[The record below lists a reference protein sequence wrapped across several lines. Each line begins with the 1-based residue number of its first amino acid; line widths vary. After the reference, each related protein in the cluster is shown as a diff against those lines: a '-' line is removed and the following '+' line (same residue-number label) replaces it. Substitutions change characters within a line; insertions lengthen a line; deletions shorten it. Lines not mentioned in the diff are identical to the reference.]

1 MVAGEA
7 IVSATREEIVKL
19 ALAMHEA
26 FEGPEG
32 LGQELNCYDCGR
44 WPDGNTPDFHPEPGQ
59 ACYDLAAAILAEME
73 KLP

>member
-44 WPDGNTPDFHPEPGQ
+44 WPDGNTPDYHPEPGQ
-59 ACYDLAAAILAEME
+59 ICYDLAAAILAEME